1 MMQYDFVNMQDSY
14 VLKRDLPMSTCDFIN
29 LIPVCKHDYVAW

>member
-14 VLKRDLPMSTCDFIN
+14 VLKRDLPMSTFDY
-29 LIPVCKHDYVAW
+29 LVCKHDYVAW